1 MSYAGRHG
9 HRNDEFMSVPVWR
22 MKQLQDVEQ
31 AAREAVELA
40 GGVQMTGPRAA
51 RHVLVEVKALL
62 EDALADD

>member
-1 MSYAGRHG
+1 MSPGLH
-9 HRNDEFMSVPVWR
+9 HRPTDEHMTVPVWR

-40 GGVQMTGPRAA
+40 AHAQASGPRSP

-62 EDALADD
+62 EDALGDE